1 MIMDIEFTFLL
12 ECTLLQQQLQM
23 LAKTVVV
30 KPRGRPLKYITDE
43 ERKDAIKNGRKNG
56 RKMRRNKYK
65 NSKGENICR

>member
-1 MIMDIEFTFLL
+1 MDIEFTFLL